1 MYTPLTRLG
10 AGVATPHS
18 LSSTTTPAS
27 TSTSTPSI
35 YSIMGG
41 LGLGLV
47 GQSQNVLAAFRDLKA
62 RAKALEMEQ
71 KEIRRGA
78 DEVRSQLSMS
88 RRESFKFTK
97 SPQEVKQMDSMMRL
111 RKETEERRRQV
122 NELERDL
129 MVLEDASRSLERGV
143 TSARARLASL
153 DDDTLQTNSILRQ
166 HEQEMGHL
174 LEELRAREASCK
186 QLSKQILALPKA
198 KQLQTSRMK
207 EAVASMSSEVQKV
220 RSATDQSKLRSAG
233 ISKYIEMMI
242 GVNGE
247 MCDTILAREEAKT
260 KFLRIAEKM
269 SPPEGG
275 GGMPSYTGD
284 VLSAISKRHADSALE
299 SETRKAVADARSL
312 LKMHSALYS
321 DIQPNNPTPTSS
333 ASSTKQSKVRSK
345 AGDQRKTK
353 NRNFIDL
360 LSPDVEAIVESSRIF
375 ARRAIAAA
383 NLHSPSTNVETPRNT
398 PLDIAFSG
406 GTKRSPVFIGG
417 GGTDS
422 KNAYASVSRS
432 VRNAKEWNQQIA
444 SHIRSMENRGVSR
457 R

>member
-1 MYTPLTRLG
+1 
-10 AGVATPHS
+10 
-18 LSSTTTPAS
+18 
-27 TSTSTPSI
+27 
-35 YSIMGG
+35 MG
-41 LGLGLV
+41 GLGLV

-97 SPQEVKQMDSMMRL
+97 SPQEMKQMDSMMRL

-166 HEQEMGHL
+166 HEQEMGRL
-174 LEELRAREASCK
+174 LEELRAREASCE

-198 KQLQTSRMK
+198 KQLQTNRMK

-220 RSATDQSKLRSAG
+220 RSATDQLKLRSAG

-247 MCDTILAREEAKT
+247 MCDTILSREKAKAT
-260 KFLRIAEKM
+260 FLRMAEKV
-269 SPPEGG
+269 SPPAGGGG

-321 DIQPNNPTPTSS
+321 DIQPNNPTPASS

-345 AGDQRKTK
+345 VGGDQRKTK
-353 NRNFIDL
+353 YRKFSDL

-375 ARRAIAAA
+375 ASRAIAAA
-383 NLHSPSTNVETPRNT
+383 NLHSPSTNVETP
-398 PLDIAFSG
+398 LDIAYSG

-444 SHIRSMENRGVSR
+444 SHIRSMENRSVSR